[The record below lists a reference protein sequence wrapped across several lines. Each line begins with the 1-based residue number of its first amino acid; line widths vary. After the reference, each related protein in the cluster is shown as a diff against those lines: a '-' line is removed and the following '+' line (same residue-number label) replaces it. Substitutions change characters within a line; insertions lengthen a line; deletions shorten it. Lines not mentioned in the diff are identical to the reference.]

1 MYITAL
7 VQRELSQKD
16 GDALVTEAKQAVAAE
31 EQNLEPDLAL
41 LTTADFEVLAPT
53 ATQRGEETVRAM
65 QATLLSDT
73 GNPNLTDQQM
83 QHMILDGIADMQL
96 AEHLAIQ
103 SHKVR
108 MRGYHKI
115 AAATAGGPQEGFT
128 QFMGEM
134 FCGSIKSSTTQSS
147 TQGGE
152 DAETQ
157 PRSRAPSPSV
167 RSTTSADQEEYCPLD
182 QCKLV
187 YPITADTLT
196 MSGVPSEFVSSRTE
210 DGHYGCLFGDC
221 TMVLSGKPAAATHV
235 RRKHLGIAIGCRHC
249 SKRYYKPGGWVDH
262 MKNKHPSLSRSQ
274 WFADPESGDPSSV
287 VVEPDPHAAAA
298 QVAKA
303 LAEKIY
309 PKAEAS
315 KRPLKKDEDGAPAEK
330 TYPGAEAPKRPLEE
344 EEGGTTTDSDVVIV
358 EAKTTAPKP
367 KKRKE

>member
-1 MYITAL
+1 MHITAL

-16 GDALVTEAKQAVAAE
+16 GDALVAEAKQAVAAE

-83 QHMILDGIADMQL
+83 QHMILDGLADMQL

-103 SHKVR
+103 SHKIR

-134 FCGSIKSSTTQSS
+134 FCGSIKSSTTQST
-147 TQGGE
+147 TQGGG
-152 DAETQ
+152 DTETQ

-167 RSTTSADQEEYCPLD
+167 RSTASADQEEYCPLD
-182 QCKLV
+182 QCKIV
-187 YPITADTLT
+187 YPISADTLT
-196 MSGVPSEFVSSRTE
+196 MSGVPSELVSPLWD
-210 DGHYGCLFGDC
+210 DGYYGCLFGDC
-221 TMVLSGKPAAATHV
+221 SMVLSGKPAAASHV

-249 SKRYYKPGGWVDH
+249 NKRYYKPSGWGDH
-262 MKNKHPSLSRSQ
+262 MKNKHPGLSP
-274 WFADPESGDPSSV
+274 FPV
-287 VVEPDPHAAAA
+287 VR
-298 QVAKA
+298 
-303 LAEKIY
+303 
-309 PKAEAS
+309 
-315 KRPLKKDEDGAPAEK
+315 RPRVRG
-330 TYPGAEAPKRPLEE
+330 PLQ
-344 EEGGTTTDSDVVIV
+344 
-358 EAKTTAPKP
+358 
-367 KKRKE
+367 RRR

>member
-1 MYITAL
+1 MHITAL

-16 GDALVTEAKQAVAAE
+16 GDALVAEAKAAVAAE

-53 ATQRGEETVRAM
+53 ATQRGEESVRAV
-65 QATLLSDT
+65 QASLLADT
-73 GNPNLTDQQM
+73 GCPNLTDQQM

-103 SHKVR
+103 SHKIR

-134 FCGSIKSSTTQSS
+134 FCGSIKSSSARST
-147 TQGGE
+147 TQGGG

-157 PRSRAPSPSV
+157 PPSRAPSPSV

-182 QCKLV
+182 QCKIV
-187 YPITADTLT
+187 YPISADTLS
-196 MSGVPSEFVSSRTE
+196 MSGVPSEMVSPRRA
-210 DGHYGCLFGDC
+210 DGYYGCMYGGC
-221 TMVLSGKPAAATHV
+221 GMKMSGKPAAAAHV
-235 RRKHLGIAIGCRHC
+235 RRQHLGIAIGCRHC
-249 SKRYYKPGGWVDH
+249 SKRYYKSGGWGDH
-262 MKNKHPSLSRSQ
+262 MKNKHPEVPRAQ
-274 WFADPESGDPSSV
+274 WFADPEAGDPSSV
-287 VVEPDPHAAAA
+287 VTEPDPHAAAA

-309 PKAEAS
+309 PEATAL
-315 KRPLKKDEDGAPAEK
+315 KRPLKEEDTASAEK
-330 TYPGAEAPKRPLEE
+330 TYPEAEAPTHPPEE
-344 EEGGTTTDSDVVIV
+344 DEGSATTDSDVVIV
-358 EAKTTAPKP
+358 EAKTTAPMP
-367 KKRKE
+367 KKRRE